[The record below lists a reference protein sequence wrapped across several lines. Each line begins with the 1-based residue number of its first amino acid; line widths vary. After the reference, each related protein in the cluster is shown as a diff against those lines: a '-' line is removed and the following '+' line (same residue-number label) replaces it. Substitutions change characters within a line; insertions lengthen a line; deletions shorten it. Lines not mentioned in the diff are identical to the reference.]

1 MDAVP
6 IYNVNPGAGSGF
18 NGWEAMALLNN
29 NRNNSWGD
37 GGGYWWIWILLLF
50 GFWGWGGN
58 GWGGNGG
65 RGGCGCC
72 CNSGIGALGADL
84 AITDA
89 TNIAEIKAGLNYT
102 AQTQVGQTN
111 LMGQIKDN
119 MFAGFANLNNA
130 VTNSA
135 FQNQL
140 GQRDLQAQIASCCCN
155 TQSSIAAVNNN
166 ITQQFAQLNYNN
178 AMQTCEVKQAI
189 AAEGAATRALI
200 NAQYTQNL
208 ERQLAE
214 SKQQLF
220 VYEKF
225 GRYAN
230 NGCCNSCNSCGCAC
244 ATGC

>member
-6 IYNVNPGAGSGF
+6 IYNVNPGSGNNF

-29 NRNNSWGD
+29 RNNSWGD
-37 GGGYWWIWILLLF
+37 GAWWVWILFLF
-50 GFWGWGGN
+50 CFGGWGGN
-58 GWGGNGG
+58 GWGYGRNGFG
-65 RGGCGCC
+65 

-102 AQTQVGQTN
+102 AQTQAGQTN

-119 MFAGFANLNNA
+119 MFSGFANLTNA

-140 GQRDLQAQIASCCCN
+140 GQRDLQAQISSCCCN

-166 ITQQFAQLNYNN
+166 ISQQFAQLNYNN
-178 AMQTCEVKQAI
+178 AMQACEVKQAI

-214 SKQQLF
+214 SRQQLF

-225 GRYAN
+225 GQYAKGS
-230 NGCCNSCNSCGCAC
+230 GCTSASTCGCTC
-244 ATGC
+244 TTGC

>member
-6 IYNVNPGAGSGF
+6 IYNVNPGAGSCF
-18 NGWEAMALLNN
+18 NGWEAMALMNNGN
-29 NRNNSWGD
+29 NRNYGWCDGGWGWSLLLVGFFGLGGGW
-37 GGGYWWIWILLLF
+37 GGGY
-50 GFWGWGGN
+50 
-58 GWGGNGG
+58 G
-65 RGGCGCC
+65 RGGCGTC
-72 CNSGIGALGADL
+72 CNSGLGALGADL

-119 MFAGFANLNNA
+119 MFQGFANLNNA
-130 VTNSA
+130 VTTA
-135 FQNQL
+135 AYQNQL

-155 TQSSIAAVNNN
+155 TQASIAAVNNN

-230 NGCCNSCNSCGCAC
+230 NGCCGSTPACGCAC